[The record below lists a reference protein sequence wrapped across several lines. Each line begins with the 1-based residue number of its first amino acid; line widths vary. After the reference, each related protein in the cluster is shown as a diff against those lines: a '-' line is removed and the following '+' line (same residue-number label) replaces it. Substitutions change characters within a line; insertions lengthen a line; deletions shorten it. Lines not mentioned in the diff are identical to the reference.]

1 MFLDKTYFTHF
12 REQCMVIVK
21 IFPSNGLLYYNLNN
35 GGTLTIRGMD
45 MSRIFNKINVIE
57 DGFKL
62 LQIIIGRNTIAGG
75 SSSS

>member
-1 MFLDKTYFTHF
+1 M
-12 REQCMVIVK
+12 
-21 IFPSNGLLYYNLNN
+21 

-75 SSSS
+75 SRS

>member
-62 LQIIIGRNTIAGG
+62 LQIIIVAIL
-75 SSSS
+75 SLYLD